1 MGKTV
6 IIGLDGVPYHLID
19 NLSDKGVMPN
29 FKNLKDKGIFKEMES
44 AIPEISSVSWS
55 SIITGVNPG
64 EHGIFGFMDMIPGT
78 YTMSFPNF
86 NSIKAS
92 AFWQTMDGTHAIINV
107 PSTYP
112 AKPMNGFHVAGFVA
126 LDLENA
132 VYPQKYIPMLEDLD
146 YRIDVDSEKGHSSKE
161 LFFKDLHRTLDAR
174 QNTALHLWDE
184 SKWDTATESLK
195 KAVEAEGLEY
205 EVDEGGG
212 AFYGPKI
219 DLKIKDAMGRSWQ
232 LSTIQFDFN
241 LPERFKM
248 TFVDHDGQEKQPF
261 MVHRALLGSIERFF
275 GVLLEH
281 YAGAFPVWLSPVQA
295 MVIPVATA
303 FDDYARKVEE
313 TLREAGIR
321 VAADMSDQRMN
332 AKIRNAQ
339 NQKIPYMIVIG
350 EKEAEAG
357 AISIRLRTGK
367 QTNGIPLDEGIA
379 FIKEKI
385 EKKEEL

>member
-161 LFFKDLHRTLDAR
+161 LFFKDLHRT
-174 QNTALHLWDE
+174 T
-184 SKWDTATESLK
+184 T
-195 KAVEAEGLEY
+195 
-205 EVDEGGG
+205 
-212 AFYGPKI
+212 
-219 DLKIKDAMGRSWQ
+219 MG
-232 LSTIQFDFN
+232 
-241 LPERFKM
+241 
-248 TFVDHDGQEKQPF
+248 
-261 MVHRALLGSIERFF
+261 
-275 GVLLEH
+275 
-281 YAGAFPVWLSPVQA
+281 
-295 MVIPVATA
+295 
-303 FDDYARKVEE
+303 
-313 TLREAGIR
+313 
-321 VAADMSDQRMN
+321 
-332 AKIRNAQ
+332 
-339 NQKIPYMIVIG
+339 
-350 EKEAEAG
+350 
-357 AISIRLRTGK
+357 
-367 QTNGIPLDEGIA
+367 
-379 FIKEKI
+379 
-385 EKKEEL
+385 